1 MDPWYGSRWGLGLL
15 LMMIVDGGNGLVD
28 GKKSWCFGLR
38 YKLYGRFARGRKLEH
53 MYSGYIPF

>member
-1 MDPWYGSRWGLGLL
+1 MVPRLAFDDDG
-15 LMMIVDGGNGLVD
+15 DGGNGLVD